1 MNARLHCIIVLLIA
15 CLLVPLTA
23 QAQTGGS
30 AEGVFFEANRAYNNG
45 AFQDAVDGYRRL
57 IEDDRASGHLYYNLG
72 NAWFHLDRLGKA
84 ILAYERARLLIP
96 RDSDLAFNLTQARDQ
111 TRDETGDTAAVSF
124 LDILGI
130 ENMSRY
136 EAFAVFA
143 LLNILFFAVLCLRI
157 FRKAEWTYYLTIF
170 LAIFVGIGGSV
181 SALKWYESLTDDRAV
196 VIAEEVEV
204 LAGPHPEDTILFKIH
219 EGTVVRHER
228 SEDGWVLLRL
238 SEGKRGWAQ
247 ADQVERVVR
256 PSG

>member
-1 MNARLHCIIVLLIA
+1 MNVRIRFITGLLIL
-15 CLLVPLTA
+15 CLPVPLTA

-30 AEGVFFEANRAYNNG
+30 AEGVFFEANRAYSNQD
-45 AFQDAVDGYRRL
+45 FQEAMDGYCRL
-57 IEDDRASGHLYYNLG
+57 IEGGSASGHLYYNLG
-72 NAWFHLDRLGKA
+72 NAWFHLGRLGEA

-111 TRDETGDTAAVSF
+111 TRDEIGDTAAVSF

-130 ENMSRY
+130 ENVSRY

-143 LLNILFFAVLCLRI
+143 LLNVLFFAVLCLRI

-228 SEDGWVLLRL
+228 SEGGWALLRL
-238 SEGKRGWAQ
+238 SKGKRGWTQ
-247 ADQVERVVR
+247 ADKLERIVR
-256 PSG
+256 LSG